1 LIIGNKLQKKYEL
14 MFKGKSIWKTTAD
27 FIKSGAYIKKH
38 PKLGTDKLFYKLMTT
53 DNRPLMFV
61 TKRTFNLLI
70 KHRRIQMDNKTGYYV
85 MNPVWRKVRKDK
97 KKKVLKRAPKKKEA
111 QLSLD
116 IKTKKVKNK
125 YNRLSNFS
133 VAIYN
138 Y

>member
-1 LIIGNKLQKKYEL
+1 

-38 PKLGTDKLFYKLMTT
+38 LKLGTDKLFYKLMTA

-97 KKKVLKRAPKKKEA
+97 KNKVLKRAPKKKEA

-116 IKTKKVKNK
+116 IKTKKVKNNK
-125 YNRLSNFS
+125 LTCSN
-133 VAIYN
+133 ITQN
-138 Y
+138 T

>member
-1 LIIGNKLQKKYEL
+1 

-27 FIKSGAYIKKH
+27 FIKSGAYIKNH
-38 PKLGTDKLFYKLMTT
+38 PKLGTDKLFYKLMTA

-116 IKTKKVKNK
+116 IKTKKVKNNK
-125 YNRLSNFS
+125 LTCSN
-133 VAIYN
+133 ITQN
-138 Y
+138 T